1 MSRSLSRTYF
11 SRRVKRIL
19 SMKAENLPDLIKYL
33 TVIYFSLFS
42 VFYAILMMP
51 GLQNFAS
58 MASSIIIF
66 IRRHC
71 LQCLILSAAESNNVE
86 AYISFLRKKFHY
98 LDSKVTIGTVR
109 KVCYRL
115 ESEETS

>member
-1 MSRSLSRTYF
+1 
-11 SRRVKRIL
+11 
-19 SMKAENLPDLIKYL
+19 MKAGNLPDLIKYL

-42 VFYAILMMP
+42 VFLCYTDDARVTEFRKYAVQSNSYGIINYNIHSQAL
-51 GLQNFAS
+51 FAMS
-58 MASSIIIF
+58 D
-66 IRRHC
+66 
-71 LQCLILSAAESNNVE
+71 LSAAESNNVE

-109 KVCYRL
+109 KVGYRL

>member
-1 MSRSLSRTYF
+1 
-11 SRRVKRIL
+11 
-19 SMKAENLPDLIKYL
+19 MKAENLPDLIKYL

-58 MASSIIIF
+58 TQYRAIRMASSIIIF

-86 AYISFLRKKFHY
+86 AYISFLRQEIPLSGF
-98 LDSKVTIGTVR
+98 
-109 KVCYRL
+109 
-115 ESEETS
+115 ESHDRNCPQSLLPAGK

>member
-1 MSRSLSRTYF
+1 
-11 SRRVKRIL
+11 
-19 SMKAENLPDLIKYL
+19 MKAGNLPDLIKYL

-58 MASSIIIF
+58 TQYRAIRMASSIIIF

-109 KVCYRL
+109 KVCCRL
-115 ESEETS
+115 ESEDTS

>member
-1 MSRSLSRTYF
+1 
-11 SRRVKRIL
+11 
-19 SMKAENLPDLIKYL
+19 MKAGNLPDLIKYL

-42 VFYAILMMP
+42 VFYAILMML

-58 MASSIIIF
+58 TQYRAIIIF

>member
-1 MSRSLSRTYF
+1 
-11 SRRVKRIL
+11 
-19 SMKAENLPDLIKYL
+19 MKAGNLPDLIKYL

-58 MASSIIIF
+58 TQYRAIRMASSIIF

-71 LQCLILSAAESNNVE
+71 LQCLILYTQE
-86 AYISFLRKKFHY
+86 AILCRF
-98 LDSKVTIGTVR
+98 
-109 KVCYRL
+109 
-115 ESEETS
+115 